1 MRIYV
6 GNLTYRSNAEDVRKA
21 FAQFGEVTSVDLAI
35 DRATGRSAGYAFI
48 EMPDEEQAQLAIS
61 KLNRKEINSRVVSV
75 HAAAE
80 EQVTENQPIS
90 SERNRGRQNSR
101 EIDRKPPRSNSRNNA
116 RSNAHSNSAERTPS
130 QEKISPWDRRK
141 PSQRR

>member
-21 FAQFGEVTSVDLAI
+21 FAQFGVVTSVDLAI

-48 EMPDEEQAQLAIS
+48 EMPDEEQAQLAIA

-80 EQVTENQPIS
+80 EQAAETQPVNQPVS
-90 SERNRGRQNSR
+90 SQRERRGQNSR
-101 EIDRKPPRSNSRNNA
+101 ESNRKPPRSNTR
-116 RSNAHSNSAERTPS
+116 SNSAEKTSS
-130 QEKISPWDRRK
+130 QDKISPWDRRK